1 MYYNGVLLV
10 GKRNHMLTECKICA
24 GASHVVLLIP
34 KSLPDLHL
42 AERTSPGVASHSCF
56 PIIFPTSVNGNS
68 IPPGIQA
75 KDFRVILDSFT
86 SHIQFISKS
95 FCFTFNFIW
104 NQTTVYPWTMRV
116 WTAQIHLNVDFSN
129 KYTGKFRDVLHLE
142 KTLCFLY
149 LTLL

>member
-24 GASHVVLLIP
+24 RASHVVLLIP

-56 PIIFPTSVNGNS
+56 PIIFPISVNDNS

-86 SHIQFISKS
+86 SHIQFINKS
-95 FCFTFNFIW
+95 FCFTF
-104 NQTTVYPWTMRV
+104 
-116 WTAQIHLNVDFSN
+116 D
-129 KYTGKFRDVLHLE
+129 
-142 KTLCFLY
+142 LY
-149 LTLL
+149 LESDYSSPLNNESLNCTDPLGCGLFQ